1 MTLKKLIPWWLKI
14 FAKIILSRFPVKY
27 STWYSISLFRHSV
40 PNANEA
46 ATALK
51 TMERYLSIARQYMPI
66 EKGYSCLELGP
77 GDSIITS
84 LAAKKKGAEQYWL
97 VDTKKFACTDLKHLV
112 DSSLDMGIIDNN
124 YNKFYSTED
133 FLKYNKI
140 EYKTEGLQSYT
151 EIPSSSVDL
160 VWSKSVLE
168 HIHIEKFESVLKEL
182 HRILKNNSVAVHSID
197 FRDHLSSSINN
208 LRFNK
213 TIWESYLF
221 RNSGFYTNR
230 LRPSQ
235 MIDMFSTNGF
245 EVSIFRQD
253 FNNQVD
259 LPRNKLSKDYRD
271 FSDDDLRTTGM
282 ILVAKAQK
290 K

>member
-1 MTLKKLIPWWLKI
+1 MTLKTLIPWWLKI
-14 FAKIILSRFPVKY
+14 FAKIILSRFPISY
-27 STWYSISLFRHSV
+27 ATWRRFSLFRHSV
-40 PNANEA
+40 PNANES

-51 TMERYLSIARQYMPI
+51 IIERYLSIARLYMSI
-66 EKGYSCLELGP
+66 EKGYNCLELGP

-97 VDTKKFACTDLKHLV
+97 VDTQKFAYTDIKHLI
-112 DSSLDMGIIDNN
+112 DTSLEMGIVHRNINN
-124 YNKFYSTED
+124 FHTTED

-140 EYKTEGLQSYT
+140 QYKTKGMQSFT
-151 EIPSSSVDL
+151 EIANSSIDL

-168 HIHIEKFESVLKEL
+168 HIHVEKFENTLKEL
-182 HRILKNNSVAVHSID
+182 HRILKHNSVAVHSID
-197 FRDHLSSSINN
+197 FRDHLSGSINN

-235 MIDMFSTNGF
+235 MIDLFSKNRF
-245 EVSIFRQD
+245 EVSIFHQD
-253 FNNQVD
+253 FNNKVS
-259 LPRNKLSKDYRD
+259 LPRNKLSKDYSD
-271 FSDDDLRTTGM
+271 LSDDDLRTTGM
-282 ILVAKAQK
+282 ILVAKAIK

>member
-1 MTLKKLIPWWLKI
+1 MTLKILLPWWLKI
-14 FAKIILSRFPVKY
+14 FVKIILSRFPIKY
-27 STWYSISLFRHSV
+27 STWRSFSLFSHSA
-40 PNANEA
+40 PNANES

-51 TMERYLSIARQYMPI
+51 VIERYLSIARQYMSI
-66 EKGYSCLELGP
+66 EKGYNCLELGP

-97 VDTKKFACTDLKHLV
+97 VDTNKFACTDLKHLV
-112 DSSLDMGIIDNN
+112 DTSLDMGSIHDN
-124 YNKFYSTED
+124 YNNFYSTED

-140 EYKTEGLQSYT
+140 EYRTEGLQSYT

-168 HIHIEKFESVLKEL
+168 HIHIEKFESTLKEL
-182 HRILKNNSVAVHSID
+182 HRILKHKSVAVHSID

-235 MIDMFSTNGF
+235 IIALFSKNRF

-253 FNNQVD
+253 YNNQVS

-271 FSDDDLRTTGM
+271 LSDNDLRTTGM
-282 ILVAKAQK
+282 ILVAKAMK
-290 K
+290 E